1 MYLIERFHRVLLTT
15 SLRSGRRVDGRGEEV
30 GGSLLLGTV
39 DIEEGSFRLERQI
52 DLPESPHKP
61 GRRRSARG
69 VALFAGGV
77 AACNATQVFLLD
89 SELQSIRASCSE
101 RRLDDI
107 HSLAVRD
114 GVLYV
119 TATAADGLLGFDA
132 GLQQVFTWWAGDE
145 PELACHMEAHQ
156 LEGFHGDRD
165 YRLPG
170 PSWDRY
176 HINHVTLSPDGDL
189 IVNLPDLDPT
199 AGESKFWNVPRRCFH
214 LPAPPG
220 RDPDP
225 LHGRIHDGVILDGH
239 HYVGWTQ
246 AGQWVKLCRAS
257 GEVIAAVDCSVPLG
271 ATTGHPVASR
281 HGWLRGAVHLGRELF
296 LVGQSKLTLFLVD
309 MAERTRRGPL
319 RLHGVKGDLEDPG
332 LAIYCMTRLV

>member
-1 MYLIERFHRVLLTT
+1 MRPSHRVLLTT
-15 SLRSGRRVDGRGEEV
+15 SLRSGRRTDGRGEEV

-39 DIEEGSFRLERQI
+39 DIEEGVFRLERQI

-61 GRRRSARG
+61 GRRSARG
-69 VALFAGGV
+69 VALFAGGI
-77 AACNATQVFLLD
+77 AACNATEIFLLD
-89 SELQSIRASCSE
+89 GGLQGVRSSRSE

-107 HSLAVRD
+107 HSLVVRD

-132 GLQQVFTWWAGDE
+132 DLQQVSTWWAGDV
-145 PELACHMEAHQ
+145 PELARHMEAHQ

-165 YRLPG
+165 YRIPG

-176 HINHVTLSPDGDL
+176 HINHVTLTPDGDL
-189 IVNLPDLDPT
+189 IVNLPDLDP
-199 AGESKFWNVPRRCFH
+199 AVGESKFWNVTRRCFH

-220 RDPDP
+220 RNPDP
-225 LHGRIHDGVILDGH
+225 IDGRVHDGMIFDGH

-246 AGQWVKLCRAS
+246 AGQWVKLCCAT
-257 GEVIAAVDCSVPLG
+257 GEVVSAVDCSVPLG
-271 ATTGHPVASR
+271 TTTGHPVASR
-281 HGWLRGAVHLGRELF
+281 HGWLRGAVRLVGELF

-309 MAERTRRGPL
+309 MEKRTRSEPL
-319 RLHGVKGDLEDPG
+319 RLLGVEGDLDQPG
-332 LAIYCMTRLV
+332 LAVYCMVKVE